1 MEDIDFESTLD
12 IIITNAKNTTTP
24 REYVSDL
31 NELIS
36 DINKY
41 VSHGGW
47 SFGKHYDYLYSVYN
61 TIFDTEF
68 LQNKYPN
75 IIYYLARTELYQL
88 LIDKNLIQ
96 NNEMISNIIS
106 GTYLSNQNTPYCF
119 SYIVTEHQSV
129 MLINCVM
136 YNTKNHN
143 MVIKFMIEEEDDILL
158 ECLVEYVMKHNIQ
171 LTQEI
176 FDKCI
181 NHLPYTCTF
190 LEYMLMNGFKLS
202 SRDFTI
208 LCASVNYNNMKKIM
222 EHITFPLT
230 HDHFM
235 TIINLRNDDKSLRLQ
250 LLLDNGYIMNKNN
263 LLNTIEKSCDI
274 LNPSQYI
281 LDLIDQQVV
290 TKCISTKFYPNY
302 IVPYLGEQ
310 LFQQLIANDDIT
322 GVKKLYEK
330 KHIIPTKQNMM
341 TSAKL
346 SKSDM
351 YEYLSLKGGI
361 TDMQVLGDNLKN
373 KKLFVRKLAHNY
385 QKDRDQ
391 HLVQINKT
399 FTQLHNIILKYKDQ
413 ISENDNKYVDD
424 ITKHFY
430 KIMDMNNYKIPIPLS
445 LEEIEKQKEP
455 IKKTRGR
462 KKIIK

>member
-1 MEDIDFESTLD
+1 MQDIDFESILGN
-12 IIITNAKNTTTP
+12 IIRSAKNTTTAK
-24 REYVSDL
+24 EYVSDL
-31 NELIS
+31 NKLIS
-36 DINKY
+36 DIKKY
-41 VSHGGW
+41 VNYGGW

-68 LQNKYPN
+68 LQNEYPN
-75 IIYYLARTELYQL
+75 IIYCLARTELYQL
-88 LIDKNLIQ
+88 LIDKNLVQ
-96 NNEMISNIIS
+96 NDEMLSNIIS
-106 GTYLSNQNTPYCF
+106 KTYRKNQD
-119 SYIVTEHQSV
+119 YIVCYSYVTTEHQSA

-136 YNTKNHN
+136 HNTKNHD
-143 MVIKFMIEEEDDILL
+143 MVIKLIIEEEDDILL
-158 ECLVEYVMKHNIQ
+158 EYLVEYVMKHNIQ

-181 NHLPYTCTF
+181 SHLPYTYSF
-190 LEYMLMNGFKLS
+190 LEYMLVNGFKLS

-208 LCASVNYNNMKKIM
+208 LCASIDYNNMKKIL

-230 HDHFM
+230 HDHFV
-235 TIINLRNDDKSLRLQ
+235 TIINLHRDKSLKLQ
-250 LLLDNGYIMNKNN
+250 LLLDNGYIINKND

-274 LNPSQYI
+274 LNPPQYI
-281 LDLIDQQVV
+281 LDLIDQQVI
-290 TKCISTKFYPNY
+290 TQCTFTKFYPNY
-302 IVPYLGEQ
+302 IVPYLDEQ
-310 LFQQLIANDDIT
+310 MFQQLIANNDVN

-330 KHIIPTKQNMM
+330 KHIIPTKQNML

-346 SKSDM
+346 SQSDM
-351 YEYLSLKGGI
+351 YEYLSSKGGI

-385 QKDRDQ
+385 QKDRNQ

-399 FTQLHNIILKYKDQ
+399 FTQLHNTILKYKDQ
-413 ISENDNKYVDD
+413 MSENDNKYIDD

-445 LEEIEKQKEP
+445 LEEIKEP

-462 KKIIK
+462 KKVIK